1 MRKGILLIL
10 IQLLVLQVFAQQTTQ
25 RTQFYL
31 NRLSINP
38 AVAGTQEKIPLL
50 VHVRQQWIGIDEAP
64 TTQTFSANGYT
75 GKNLGMGVVIF
86 NDVAGPTRNTG
97 ISLSGAYHL
106 QLTNNRTNN
115 TWLSFG
121 LSGNLYQYFFD
132 ADKLQ
137 TDEPNDIAIDRLLAE
152 GGRLTPDVSAG
163 VYINNDN
170 WFLGLSAL
178 NLLQSETDIF
188 TGDLNPNS
196 IRRIYYLLAGYK
208 HKLSQDFAV
217 EPAALARYTSSGV
230 FQGDFMLKGYYQKH
244 YLGVSYRTSDAMAAI
259 LGLNINNIFEIG
271 YSYDLTV
278 SDISDYND
286 GTHEFTLVFNLFT
299 PLTRDGKVEKPKEKK
314 KKPRSIG
321 R

>member
-1 MRKGILLIL
+1 MKKITLLFITL
-10 IQLLVLQVFAQQTTQ
+10 ALVTQMFAQQTTQ

-31 NRLSINP
+31 NRLSLNP

-97 ISLSGAYHL
+97 LSISGAYHL
-106 QLTNNRTNN
+106 KLTNERENN

-137 TDEPNDIAIDRLLAE
+137 TEEPNDIAIDRLLAE

-163 VYINNDN
+163 IYINNER
-170 WFLGLSAL
+170 WYVGMSAL
-178 NLLQSETDIF
+178 NLIQSETDIF
-188 TGDLNPNS
+188 SGDLNPNS
-196 IRRIYYLLAGYK
+196 IRRIYYLMAGYK
-208 HKLSQDFAV
+208 HNVNNNFAIEPSALSK
-217 EPAALARYTSSGV
+217 YTSAGV
-230 FQGDFMLKGYYQKH
+230 FQGDFMMKGYYQKH
-244 YLGVSYRTSDAMAAI
+244 YLGVLYRTSDAVAAI
-259 LGLNINNIFEIG
+259 LGLNIKGIFEVG

-278 SDISDYND
+278 SDISDYSN

-299 PLTRDGKVEKPKEKK
+299 PLTREGKVEKPKEKK
-314 KKPRSIG
+314 KPLFRG